1 MSGKRIVILIS
12 GSGSNM
18 QTIVAA
24 SQAGRIAGTVVAVIS
39 NEPSAGG
46 LAKAQA
52 AGVATAVLCHRD
64 FASRELYDQALQQLI
79 DSYQPDVV
87 VLAGFMRILT
97 AAFTQHYQGRML
109 NIHPSLLPKYKGV
122 NTHQRALD
130 AGDREHGVSVHFVT
144 AELDGGPVILQAT
157 VPIFPEDTAADL
169 QARVQVQEHGIYPLV
184 VNWLCNGRLR
194 LTAAGA
200 ELDGE
205 LLGPQG
211 YAAD

>member
-1 MSGKRIVILIS
+1 MSHKRIVILIS

-24 SQAGRIAGTVVAVIS
+24 SQAGKIAGEVVAVIS
-39 NEPSAGG
+39 NKASAAG
-46 LAKAQA
+46 LGKAQA
-52 AGVATAVLCHRD
+52 AGIATAVLAHGD
-64 FASRELYDQALQQLI
+64 FASREDYDAALLQLV
-79 DSYQPDVV
+79 DSFHPDVV

-97 AAFTQHYQGRML
+97 SAFTQHYHGRML

-122 NTHQRALD
+122 DTHNRALA
-130 AGDREHGVSVHFVT
+130 AGDSEHGVSVHFVT
-144 AELDGGPVILQAT
+144 EELDGGPVILQAK
-157 VPIFPEDTAADL
+157 VPVFAEDTAADL

-184 VNWLCNGRLR
+184 VHWLCSGRLR